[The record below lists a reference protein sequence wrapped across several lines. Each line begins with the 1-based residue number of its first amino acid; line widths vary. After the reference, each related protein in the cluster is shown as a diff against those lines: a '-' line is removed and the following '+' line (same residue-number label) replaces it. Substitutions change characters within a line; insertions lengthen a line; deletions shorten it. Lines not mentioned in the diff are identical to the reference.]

1 MTKPKRRP
9 VTLVRSSYQPSK
21 AEQEEPIELPEG
33 TTPDDL
39 AEAVVQ
45 SVDVTWKPRPSAL
58 PYIIPINW
66 VMSKRPKRDGA
77 RALTSRRKP
86 EIDCPRY

>member
-1 MTKPKRRP
+1 MTKPKRKP

-21 AEQEEPIELPEG
+21 AELEKPLEFPEG

-45 SVDVTWKPRPSAL
+45 AVDVTWKPRP
-58 PYIIPINW
+58 
-66 VMSKRPKRDGA
+66 
-77 RALTSRRKP
+77 
-86 EIDCPRY
+86 E

>member
-21 AEQEEPIELPEG
+21 TEQEEPIELPEG

-58 PYIIPINW
+58 PYIIPNRNGTDFGSI
-66 VMSKRPKRDGA
+66 STA
-77 RALTSRRKP
+77 A
-86 EIDCPRY
+86 

>member
-1 MTKPKRRP
+1 MADDKPTHRP

-21 AEQEEPIELPEG
+21 AEQEDLIEFPEG

-45 SVDVTWKPRPSAL
+45 PVDVTWK
-58 PYIIPINW
+58 N
-66 VMSKRPKRDGA
+66 RPK
-77 RALTSRRKP
+77 
-86 EIDCPRY
+86 

>member
-1 MTKPKRRP
+1 MTKPKRRA

-21 AEQEEPIELPEG
+21 KELADPVDFPEG

-45 SVDVTWKPRPSAL
+45 PVDVKWKPRP
-58 PYIIPINW
+58 
-66 VMSKRPKRDGA
+66 
-77 RALTSRRKP
+77 
-86 EIDCPRY
+86 E